1 VSFGAQRFAVMQGAD
16 GKDFAA
22 LYALYPTGKHQ
33 WFVNRRW

>member
-22 LYALYPTGKHQ
+22 LYALYPTGEHQ
-33 WFVNRRW
+33 RFVDWRW